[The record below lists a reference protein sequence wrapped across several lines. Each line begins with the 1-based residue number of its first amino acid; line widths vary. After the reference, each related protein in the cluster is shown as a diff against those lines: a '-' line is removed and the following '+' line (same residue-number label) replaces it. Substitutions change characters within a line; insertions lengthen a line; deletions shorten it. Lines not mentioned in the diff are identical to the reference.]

1 MTLSQTS
8 PDTLPTLWRSLEIY
22 RADHLALC
30 IHETTQTRKE
40 MEDQLSFQQQ
50 LNILVLVVLQIEWKE
65 EEEEEDPDHTIHFGP

>member
-8 PDTLPTLWRSLEIY
+8 PDTLPTLRRSLEIY

-40 MEDQLSFQQQ
+40 EEDQLSFQQQ
-50 LNILVLVVLQIEWKE
+50 LNILVLVVLQIEWKG
-65 EEEEEDPDHTIHFGP
+65 EEEDPDHTIHFGA

>member
-8 PDTLPTLWRSLEIY
+8 PDTLPTLKRSLEIY

-50 LNILVLVVLQIEWKE
+50 LNILVLVVLQIEWKG
-65 EEEEEDPDHTIHFGP
+65 EEEDPDHTIHFGA

>member
-8 PDTLPTLWRSLEIY
+8 PDTLPTLKRSLEIY

-50 LNILVLVVLQIEWKE
+50 LNILVLVVLQIEWKG
-65 EEEEEDPDHTIHFGP
+65 EEEDPDHTIHFGP